1 MDSLP
6 RRVATR
12 FLDAAPFQPMQGP
25 VTAYADWLDNNPAL
39 SKITTLSPTLNRQ
52 LRLKFRAFPAATRFF
67 NITDQI
73 HHMSLGAPVEDLS
86 QEFRQAAKFLS
97 QGTIRVLGDERG
109 AEIANAITDCAMDNV
124 VNLRR
129 IGAGATGQLFTKVGT
144 SIALVVEKLSR
155 ALGLSAGYRMV
166 TVDGVRWPQVR
177 ILTKREEALKSL
189 QANNPEMY
197 DEITANSE
205 QAAKAVAGAHKMITE
220 TGLVPTTIN
229 VDGAPIPAGE
239 EYVSK
244 EKIVFPPEGGA
255 LPERE
260 FRRELQNRKKSEAL
274 LTSEFRSGFET
285 LRPDALKYE
294 GLRKLTDEDLANP
307 AVIPP
312 GQKVEYRALTDDK
325 SFSRKQNTRIYP
337 TMRDVDG
344 NTVIV
349 DGRFKGFNLDDMV
362 NKVGRLVEGAAYD
375 VDASGVPIP
384 FETRD
389 WEGNLTD
396 VSANKE
402 PYVTLDSKGRFLIK
416 IPYMQG
422 GGGKKDPFKIAR
434 DKMQLVSSK
443 APKKN
448 DKGEMTGGRTKGTS
462 ILEVAD
468 TQKTTYTFEAK
479 DFATV
484 RASVGGMVM
493 SSEAAKKLRDYYAQM
508 GRQEDALKA
517 ESLKSYSL
525 DRIGGFKVEMVIDP
539 ETGEPFDPPKLT
551 KDLLSKQKEALSWI
565 EAKGYKGLAA
575 LDTGVGKCVRSD
587 TLVPTNRGMIQI
599 KDLNPGIT
607 VSDTQALVEG
617 WSVVVGGE
625 SLPIKA
631 FYYAGTKPSLKVRTR
646 NGYEIEGSLIH
657 PVMIRG
663 PHGEQFAK
671 LPELKVGDYL
681 CIERR
686 DGGFP
691 TEEPTLRVPASANGS
706 KTYDVPCRMNPDL
719 ARLLG
724 YIVAEGWVNTDRGLT
739 ISQHGSLNPEVN
751 TDIVS
756 LAKSQLS
763 YTLDGSDN
771 DKYVSSTFLRTYL
784 EWMGVDYTL
793 SADKCIPPVLMQSTR
808 ESVVQF
814 IRAYMDAEGSVCE
827 NGLEVSSA
835 SERLL
840 RELQVV
846 LLRLGV
852 VSSRNPKKVA
862 GNPHT
867 YWRLTVTGD
876 NLRRYRK
883 AVGMVS
889 SRKQSMLDVLCERDA
904 NSNTN
909 VTPHAVS
916 MVEALR
922 SEIFLRA
929 GGQGKGGGM
938 GKKFGNAF
946 AQTLTHI
953 RQGRRNP
960 TYGFLRKMLIV
971 AETVG
976 ARDTDAFRVVEDH
989 LTKNYFYDPI
999 ESITPGF
1006 TELMDIMVDDPRHTF
1021 VGNGVVNHN
1030 TLLTIATMQ
1039 KMTRDGAA
1047 GEGSRF
1053 LYVCPKKLK
1062 GNLPR
1067 ELRAWMTDEAAAGLS
1082 SRVDVL
1088 SYEEFVARRN
1098 GGTRVKK
1105 VMDPVTGKLVTEK
1118 DPVTGKS
1125 ITEKVP
1131 PDATFGM
1138 DPPYAAVF
1146 FDEAQALVKNENS
1159 NVSRAAQMLNHPRK
1173 ILLTASPMEDDPD
1186 ELYVGIAITN
1196 NTVVASG
1203 GQGKLTQAR
1212 KDLIAFRKR
1221 FCVRVAG
1228 RTVGIKSDTEKD
1240 PTARQDFM
1248 TWAKDGMY
1256 FANKL
1261 EVTEENLK
1269 LQKPLRQPV
1278 SLTMDPA
1285 VEAEYKLAAKGVA
1298 KVLKALVGVYRDNVK
1313 PTPALRQ
1320 QVEAYQKALSGYMG
1334 VLNALANYP
1343 DEVVDPKTGQ
1353 PKFPGAVSPKVT
1365 ASTMLVHSKIESG
1378 GKRTLLFTDDPKFA
1392 EKSAKQIS
1400 ANTPG
1405 HRVAVA
1411 LAGKIMVFEDGE
1423 LKNPKENTF
1432 TQRIYT
1438 DKDGN
1443 KVPKDQ
1449 WATFVLREIIGAD
1462 PSIKALVLTKTYALG
1477 QNLQMFT
1484 TVVHLDRDSF
1494 SNEMMKQ
1501 RTARAWRTGQKDVV
1515 EEYTMDAVYDA
1526 PDEKRDPTVD
1536 EVRKYIQESQEGVF
1550 NSIVHESR
1558 KAIIGQ
1564 EWREMGDVN
1573 AELVNVN
1580 RKLFELAMA
1589 PYPAALAEHDYDQAV
1604 KGE

>member
-12 FLDAAPFQPMQGP
+12 SIASAFQPKQEPM
-25 VTAYADWLDNNPAL
+25 TAYMDWLDNNPAL
-39 SKITTLSPTLNRQ
+39 SRITTLTPTLNRQ
-52 LRLKFRAFPAATRFF
+52 LRLSFRAFPAALQFF
-67 NITDQI
+67 ALTDQI

-86 QEFRQAAKFLS
+86 QEFRRAARALS
-97 QGTIRVLGDERG
+97 QGAIKVLDDERG
-109 AEIANAITDCAMDNV
+109 AEVANAITDCAQDV
-124 VNLRR
+124 AVDLRR

-144 SIALVVEKLSR
+144 AIALVLEKLSR

-166 TVDGVRWPQVR
+166 TVDGTRWPQVR
-177 ILTKREEALKSL
+177 ILTKREEALKDL
-189 QANNPEMY
+189 QANNPQMY
-197 DEITANSE
+197 DEVTANSE
-205 QAAKAVAGAHKMITE
+205 QAARAVAQAHKVITE

-260 FRRELQNRKKSEAL
+260 FRRDLNNRKKSETL
-274 LTSEFRSGFET
+274 LTSEFRTGFET
-285 LRPDALKYE
+285 LRPDALQYE

-312 GQKVEYRALTDDK
+312 GQKIEYRALTDDK
-325 SFSRKQNTRIYP
+325 SFSKKANTRIYP

-375 VDASGVPIP
+375 VDSSGVPIP

-422 GGGKKDPFKIAR
+422 GGGKKDPFKISR
-434 DKMQLVSSK
+434 DKMQMVSSK

-462 ILEVAD
+462 ITEVAD

-493 SSEAAKKLRDYYAQM
+493 SSEAAKKLRDFYAQM

-517 ESLKSYSL
+517 DSLKSYSL

-551 KDLLSKQKEALSWI
+551 KDLLGKQKEALSWI
-565 EAKGYKGLAA
+565 ESKGYSGLAA
-575 LDTGVGKCVRSD
+575 LDTGVGK
-587 TLVPTNRGMIQI
+587 
-599 KDLNPGIT
+599 
-607 VSDTQALVEG
+607 
-617 WSVVVGGE
+617 
-625 SLPIKA
+625 
-631 FYYAGTKPSLKVRTR
+631 
-646 NGYEIEGSLIH
+646 
-657 PVMIRG
+657 
-663 PHGEQFAK
+663 
-671 LPELKVGDYL
+671 
-681 CIERR
+681 
-686 DGGFP
+686 
-691 TEEPTLRVPASANGS
+691 
-706 KTYDVPCRMNPDL
+706 
-719 ARLLG
+719 
-724 YIVAEGWVNTDRGLT
+724 
-739 ISQHGSLNPEVN
+739 
-751 TDIVS
+751 
-756 LAKSQLS
+756 
-763 YTLDGSDN
+763 
-771 DKYVSSTFLRTYL
+771 
-784 EWMGVDYTL
+784 
-793 SADKCIPPVLMQSTR
+793 
-808 ESVVQF
+808 
-814 IRAYMDAEGSVCE
+814 
-827 NGLEVSSA
+827 
-835 SERLL
+835 
-840 RELQVV
+840 
-846 LLRLGV
+846 
-852 VSSRNPKKVA
+852 
-862 GNPHT
+862 
-867 YWRLTVTGD
+867 
-876 NLRRYRK
+876 
-883 AVGMVS
+883 
-889 SRKQSMLDVLCERDA
+889 
-904 NSNTN
+904 
-909 VTPHAVS
+909 
-916 MVEALR
+916 
-922 SEIFLRA
+922 
-929 GGQGKGGGM
+929 
-938 GKKFGNAF
+938 
-946 AQTLTHI
+946 
-953 RQGRRNP
+953 
-960 TYGFLRKMLIV
+960 
-971 AETVG
+971 
-976 ARDTDAFRVVEDH
+976 
-989 LTKNYFYDPI
+989 
-999 ESITPGF
+999 
-1006 TELMDIMVDDPRHTF
+1006 
-1021 VGNGVVNHN
+1021 
-1030 TLLTIATMQ
+1030 TLLCIATMQ

-1047 GEGSRF
+1047 DEGSRF

-1067 ELRAWMTDEAAAGLS
+1067 ELKAWLTTEAEAGLS

-1105 VMDPVTGKLVTEK
+1105 VLDPITGKMVTERN
-1118 DPVTGKS
+1118 PVLDADGNPVLDDKGRPVMKS
-1125 ITEKVP
+1125 VTEKVP
-1131 PDATFGM
+1131 PDETFGM
-1138 DPPYAAVF
+1138 NPPYAAVF

-1159 NVSRAAQMLNHPRK
+1159 NVSRAAQTLNHPRK

-1186 ELYVGIAITN
+1186 ELYVGIAITK

-1203 GQGKLTQAR
+1203 GKGKLTQAR
-1212 KDLIAFRKR
+1212 KDLMAFRKR

-1248 TWAKDGMY
+1248 AWAKDGMY

-1261 EVTEENLK
+1261 DVTEERLK
-1269 LQKPLRQPV
+1269 LQKPLRQSV
-1278 SLTMDPA
+1278 SLSMDPA

-1298 KVLKALVGVYRDNVK
+1298 KVLKALVGVYRDNTK
-1313 PTPALRQ
+1313 PTPALKQ

-1334 VLNALANYP
+1334 VLNALSNYP
-1343 DEVVDPKTGQ
+1343 GDVVDPKTGQ
-1353 PKFPGAVSPKVT
+1353 PKFPGAVSPKVA
-1365 ASTMLVHSKIESG
+1365 ASTMLVNSKIESG

-1392 EKSAKQIS
+1392 EKSAMQIS

-1411 LAGKIMVFEDGE
+1411 LASKIMVFQDGE
-1423 LKNPKENTF
+1423 HKNPKENTF
-1432 TQRIYT
+1432 TSRIYR

-1477 QNLQMFT
+1477 QNLQMFS

-1501 RTARAWRTGQKDVV
+1501 RTARAWRTGQKEVV
-1515 EEYTMDAVYDA
+1515 EEYTMDAVYDS
-1526 PDEKRDPTVD
+1526 PDEARDPTVD

-1558 KAIIGQ
+1558 NAIIGQ
-1564 EWREMGDVN
+1564 EWREMGNVS
-1573 AELVNVN
+1573 AELVSVN

-1589 PYPAALAEHDYDQAV
+1589 PYPAALGEHDYEQSV

>member
-1 MDSLP
+1 MDSFP

-12 FLDAAPFQPMQGP
+12 FLDAAPFQPVEGP
-25 VTAYADWLDNNPAL
+25 MTAYADWLDNNPAL
-39 SKITTLSPTLNRQ
+39 SKVTTLAPTLNRQ
-52 LRLKFRAFPAATRFF
+52 LRLKFRAFPAAVRFF
-67 NITDQI
+67 ALTDQI

-109 AEIANAITDCAMDNV
+109 AEIANAITDCAMDNA

-144 SIALVVEKLSR
+144 SIALVLEKLSR

-166 TVDGVRWPQVR
+166 TVDGVRWPQIR

-260 FRRELQNRKKSEAL
+260 FRRDLQNRKKSEAL
-274 LTSEFRSGFET
+274 LTGEFRSGFET

-294 GLRKLTDEDLANP
+294 GLRKLSDEDLANP
-307 AVIPP
+307 ALIPP

-325 SFSRKQNTRIYP
+325 SFSKKSNTRIYP

-462 ILEVAD
+462 ITEVAD

-565 EAKGYKGLAA
+565 EAKGYSGLAA
-575 LDTGVGKCVRSD
+575 LDTGVGK
-587 TLVPTNRGMIQI
+587 
-599 KDLNPGIT
+599 
-607 VSDTQALVEG
+607 
-617 WSVVVGGE
+617 
-625 SLPIKA
+625 
-631 FYYAGTKPSLKVRTR
+631 
-646 NGYEIEGSLIH
+646 
-657 PVMIRG
+657 
-663 PHGEQFAK
+663 
-671 LPELKVGDYL
+671 
-681 CIERR
+681 
-686 DGGFP
+686 
-691 TEEPTLRVPASANGS
+691 
-706 KTYDVPCRMNPDL
+706 
-719 ARLLG
+719 
-724 YIVAEGWVNTDRGLT
+724 
-739 ISQHGSLNPEVN
+739 
-751 TDIVS
+751 
-756 LAKSQLS
+756 
-763 YTLDGSDN
+763 
-771 DKYVSSTFLRTYL
+771 
-784 EWMGVDYTL
+784 
-793 SADKCIPPVLMQSTR
+793 
-808 ESVVQF
+808 
-814 IRAYMDAEGSVCE
+814 
-827 NGLEVSSA
+827 
-835 SERLL
+835 
-840 RELQVV
+840 
-846 LLRLGV
+846 
-852 VSSRNPKKVA
+852 
-862 GNPHT
+862 
-867 YWRLTVTGD
+867 
-876 NLRRYRK
+876 
-883 AVGMVS
+883 
-889 SRKQSMLDVLCERDA
+889 
-904 NSNTN
+904 
-909 VTPHAVS
+909 
-916 MVEALR
+916 
-922 SEIFLRA
+922 
-929 GGQGKGGGM
+929 
-938 GKKFGNAF
+938 
-946 AQTLTHI
+946 
-953 RQGRRNP
+953 
-960 TYGFLRKMLIV
+960 
-971 AETVG
+971 
-976 ARDTDAFRVVEDH
+976 
-989 LTKNYFYDPI
+989 
-999 ESITPGF
+999 
-1006 TELMDIMVDDPRHTF
+1006 
-1021 VGNGVVNHN
+1021 

-1125 ITEKVP
+1125 VTEKIP

-1248 TWAKDGMY
+1248 AWAKDGMY

-1285 VEAEYKLAAKGVA
+1285 VEAEYKVAAKGVA

-1353 PKFPGAVSPKVT
+1353 PKFPGAVSPKVS
-1365 ASTMLVHSKIESG
+1365 ASTMLIHSKIESG

-1449 WATFVLREIIGAD
+1449 WATFVLREIIGSD

-1558 KAIIGQ
+1558 SAIIGQ

>member
-1 MDSLP
+1 M
-6 RRVATR
+6 
-12 FLDAAPFQPMQGP
+12 
-25 VTAYADWLDNNPAL
+25 TAYMDWLDNNPAL
-39 SKITTLSPTLNRQ
+39 SRITTLTPTLNRQ
-52 LRLKFRAFPAATRFF
+52 LRLSFRAFPAALQFF
-67 NITDQI
+67 ALTDQI

-86 QEFRQAAKFLS
+86 QEFRRAARALS
-97 QGTIRVLGDERG
+97 QGAIKVLDDERG
-109 AEIANAITDCAMDNV
+109 AEVANAITDCAQDV
-124 VNLRR
+124 AVDLRR

-144 SIALVVEKLSR
+144 AIALVLEKLSR

-166 TVDGVRWPQVR
+166 TVDGTRWPQVR
-177 ILTKREEALKSL
+177 ILTKREEALKDL
-189 QANNPEMY
+189 QANNPQMY
-197 DEITANSE
+197 DEVTANSE
-205 QAAKAVAGAHKMITE
+205 QAARAVAQAHKVITE

-260 FRRELQNRKKSEAL
+260 FRRDLNNRKKSETL
-274 LTSEFRSGFET
+274 LTSEFRTGFET
-285 LRPDALKYE
+285 LRPDALQYE

-312 GQKVEYRALTDDK
+312 GQKIEYRALTDDK
-325 SFSRKQNTRIYP
+325 SFSKKANTRIYP

-375 VDASGVPIP
+375 VDSSGVPIP

-422 GGGKKDPFKIAR
+422 GGGKKDPFKISR
-434 DKMQLVSSK
+434 DKMQMVSSK

-462 ILEVAD
+462 ITEVAD

-493 SSEAAKKLRDYYAQM
+493 SSEAAKKLRDFYAQM

-517 ESLKSYSL
+517 DSLKSYSL

-551 KDLLSKQKEALSWI
+551 KDLLGKQKEALSWI
-565 EAKGYKGLAA
+565 ESKGYSGLAA
-575 LDTGVGKCVRSD
+575 LDTGVGK
-587 TLVPTNRGMIQI
+587 
-599 KDLNPGIT
+599 
-607 VSDTQALVEG
+607 
-617 WSVVVGGE
+617 
-625 SLPIKA
+625 
-631 FYYAGTKPSLKVRTR
+631 
-646 NGYEIEGSLIH
+646 
-657 PVMIRG
+657 
-663 PHGEQFAK
+663 
-671 LPELKVGDYL
+671 
-681 CIERR
+681 
-686 DGGFP
+686 
-691 TEEPTLRVPASANGS
+691 
-706 KTYDVPCRMNPDL
+706 
-719 ARLLG
+719 
-724 YIVAEGWVNTDRGLT
+724 
-739 ISQHGSLNPEVN
+739 
-751 TDIVS
+751 
-756 LAKSQLS
+756 
-763 YTLDGSDN
+763 
-771 DKYVSSTFLRTYL
+771 
-784 EWMGVDYTL
+784 
-793 SADKCIPPVLMQSTR
+793 
-808 ESVVQF
+808 
-814 IRAYMDAEGSVCE
+814 
-827 NGLEVSSA
+827 
-835 SERLL
+835 
-840 RELQVV
+840 
-846 LLRLGV
+846 
-852 VSSRNPKKVA
+852 
-862 GNPHT
+862 
-867 YWRLTVTGD
+867 
-876 NLRRYRK
+876 
-883 AVGMVS
+883 
-889 SRKQSMLDVLCERDA
+889 
-904 NSNTN
+904 
-909 VTPHAVS
+909 
-916 MVEALR
+916 
-922 SEIFLRA
+922 
-929 GGQGKGGGM
+929 
-938 GKKFGNAF
+938 
-946 AQTLTHI
+946 
-953 RQGRRNP
+953 
-960 TYGFLRKMLIV
+960 
-971 AETVG
+971 
-976 ARDTDAFRVVEDH
+976 
-989 LTKNYFYDPI
+989 
-999 ESITPGF
+999 
-1006 TELMDIMVDDPRHTF
+1006 
-1021 VGNGVVNHN
+1021 
-1030 TLLTIATMQ
+1030 TLLCIATMQ

-1047 GEGSRF
+1047 DEGSRF

-1067 ELRAWMTDEAAAGLS
+1067 ELKAWLTTEAEAGLS

-1105 VMDPVTGKLVTEK
+1105 VLDPITGKMVTERN
-1118 DPVTGKS
+1118 PVLDADGNPVLDDKGRPVMKS
-1125 ITEKVP
+1125 VTEKVP
-1131 PDATFGM
+1131 PDETFGM
-1138 DPPYAAVF
+1138 NPPYAAVF

-1159 NVSRAAQMLNHPRK
+1159 NVSRAAQTLNHPRK

-1186 ELYVGIAITN
+1186 ELYVGIAITK

-1203 GQGKLTQAR
+1203 GKGKLTQAR
-1212 KDLIAFRKR
+1212 KDLMAFRKR

-1248 TWAKDGMY
+1248 AWAKDGMY

-1261 EVTEENLK
+1261 DVTEERLK
-1269 LQKPLRQPV
+1269 LQKPLRQSV
-1278 SLTMDPA
+1278 SLSMDPA

-1298 KVLKALVGVYRDNVK
+1298 KVLKALVGVYRDNTK
-1313 PTPALRQ
+1313 PTPALKQ

-1334 VLNALANYP
+1334 VLNALSNYP
-1343 DEVVDPKTGQ
+1343 GDVVDPKTGQ
-1353 PKFPGAVSPKVT
+1353 PKFPGAVSPKVA
-1365 ASTMLVHSKIESG
+1365 ASTMLVNSKIESG

-1392 EKSAKQIS
+1392 EKSAMQIS

-1411 LAGKIMVFEDGE
+1411 LASKIMVFQDGE
-1423 LKNPKENTF
+1423 HKNPKENTF
-1432 TQRIYT
+1432 TSRIYR

-1477 QNLQMFT
+1477 QNLQMFS

-1501 RTARAWRTGQKDVV
+1501 RTARAWRTGQKEVV
-1515 EEYTMDAVYDA
+1515 EEYTMDAVYDS
-1526 PDEKRDPTVD
+1526 PDEARDPTVD

-1558 KAIIGQ
+1558 NAIIGQ
-1564 EWREMGDVN
+1564 EWREMGNVS
-1573 AELVNVN
+1573 AELVSVN

-1589 PYPAALAEHDYDQAV
+1589 PYPAALGEHDYEQSV

>member
-1 MDSLP
+1 MDSFP

-12 FLDAAPFQPMQGP
+12 FLDAAPFQPVEGP
-25 VTAYADWLDNNPAL
+25 MTAYADWLDNNPAL
-39 SKITTLSPTLNRQ
+39 SRITTLTPTLNRQ
-52 LRLKFRAFPAATRFF
+52 LRLSFRAFPAALQFF
-67 NITDQI
+67 ALTDQI

-86 QEFRQAAKFLS
+86 QEFRRAARALS
-97 QGTIRVLGDERG
+97 QGAIKVLDDERG
-109 AEIANAITDCAMDNV
+109 AEVANAITDCAQDV
-124 VNLRR
+124 AVDLRR

-144 SIALVVEKLSR
+144 AIALVLEKLSR

-166 TVDGVRWPQVR
+166 TVDGTRWPQVR
-177 ILTKREEALKSL
+177 ILTKREEALKDL
-189 QANNPEMY
+189 QANNPQMY
-197 DEITANSE
+197 DEVTANSE
-205 QAAKAVAGAHKMITE
+205 QAARAVAQAHKVITE

-260 FRRELQNRKKSEAL
+260 FRRDLNNRKKSETL
-274 LTSEFRSGFET
+274 LTSEFRTGFET
-285 LRPDALKYE
+285 LRPDALQYE

-312 GQKVEYRALTDDK
+312 GQKIEYRALTDDK
-325 SFSRKQNTRIYP
+325 SFSKKANTRIYP

-375 VDASGVPIP
+375 VDSSGVPIP

-422 GGGKKDPFKIAR
+422 GGGKKDPFKISR
-434 DKMQLVSSK
+434 DKMQMVSSK

-462 ILEVAD
+462 ITEVAD

-493 SSEAAKKLRDYYAQM
+493 SSEAAKKLRDFYAQM

-517 ESLKSYSL
+517 DSLKSYSL

-551 KDLLSKQKEALSWI
+551 KDLLGKQKEALSWI
-565 EAKGYKGLAA
+565 ESKGYSGLAA
-575 LDTGVGKCVRSD
+575 LDTGVGK
-587 TLVPTNRGMIQI
+587 
-599 KDLNPGIT
+599 
-607 VSDTQALVEG
+607 
-617 WSVVVGGE
+617 
-625 SLPIKA
+625 
-631 FYYAGTKPSLKVRTR
+631 
-646 NGYEIEGSLIH
+646 
-657 PVMIRG
+657 
-663 PHGEQFAK
+663 
-671 LPELKVGDYL
+671 
-681 CIERR
+681 
-686 DGGFP
+686 
-691 TEEPTLRVPASANGS
+691 
-706 KTYDVPCRMNPDL
+706 
-719 ARLLG
+719 
-724 YIVAEGWVNTDRGLT
+724 
-739 ISQHGSLNPEVN
+739 
-751 TDIVS
+751 
-756 LAKSQLS
+756 
-763 YTLDGSDN
+763 
-771 DKYVSSTFLRTYL
+771 
-784 EWMGVDYTL
+784 
-793 SADKCIPPVLMQSTR
+793 
-808 ESVVQF
+808 
-814 IRAYMDAEGSVCE
+814 
-827 NGLEVSSA
+827 
-835 SERLL
+835 
-840 RELQVV
+840 
-846 LLRLGV
+846 
-852 VSSRNPKKVA
+852 
-862 GNPHT
+862 
-867 YWRLTVTGD
+867 
-876 NLRRYRK
+876 
-883 AVGMVS
+883 
-889 SRKQSMLDVLCERDA
+889 
-904 NSNTN
+904 
-909 VTPHAVS
+909 
-916 MVEALR
+916 
-922 SEIFLRA
+922 
-929 GGQGKGGGM
+929 
-938 GKKFGNAF
+938 
-946 AQTLTHI
+946 
-953 RQGRRNP
+953 
-960 TYGFLRKMLIV
+960 
-971 AETVG
+971 
-976 ARDTDAFRVVEDH
+976 
-989 LTKNYFYDPI
+989 
-999 ESITPGF
+999 
-1006 TELMDIMVDDPRHTF
+1006 
-1021 VGNGVVNHN
+1021 
-1030 TLLTIATMQ
+1030 TLLCIATMQ

-1047 GEGSRF
+1047 DEGSRF

-1067 ELRAWMTDEAAAGLS
+1067 ELKAWLTTEAEAGLS

-1105 VMDPVTGKLVTEK
+1105 VLDPITGKMVTERN
-1118 DPVTGKS
+1118 PVLDADGNPVLDDKGRPVMKS
-1125 ITEKVP
+1125 VTEKVP
-1131 PDATFGM
+1131 PDETFGM
-1138 DPPYAAVF
+1138 NPPYAAVF

-1159 NVSRAAQMLNHPRK
+1159 NVSRAAQTLNHPRK

-1186 ELYVGIAITN
+1186 ELYVGIAITK

-1203 GQGKLTQAR
+1203 GKGKLTQAR
-1212 KDLIAFRKR
+1212 KDLMAFRKR

-1248 TWAKDGMY
+1248 AWAKDGMY

-1261 EVTEENLK
+1261 DVTEERLK
-1269 LQKPLRQPV
+1269 LQKPLRQSV

-1298 KVLKALVGVYRDNVK
+1298 KVLKALVGVYRDNTK
-1313 PTPALRQ
+1313 PTPALKQ

-1334 VLNALANYP
+1334 VLNALSNYP
-1343 DEVVDPKTGQ
+1343 GDVVDPKTGQ
-1353 PKFPGAVSPKVT
+1353 PKFPGAVSPKVA
-1365 ASTMLVHSKIESG
+1365 ASTMLVNSKIESG

-1392 EKSAKQIS
+1392 EKSAMQIS

-1411 LAGKIMVFEDGE
+1411 LASKIMVFQDGE
-1423 LKNPKENTF
+1423 HKNPKENTF
-1432 TQRIYT
+1432 TSRIYR

-1477 QNLQMFT
+1477 QNLQMFS

-1501 RTARAWRTGQKDVV
+1501 RTARAWRTGQKEVV
-1515 EEYTMDAVYDA
+1515 EEYTMDAVYDS
-1526 PDEKRDPTVD
+1526 PDEARDPTVD

-1558 KAIIGQ
+1558 NAIIGQ
-1564 EWREMGDVN
+1564 EWREMGNVS
-1573 AELVNVN
+1573 AELVSVN

-1589 PYPAALAEHDYDQAV
+1589 PYPAALGEHDYEQSV
-1604 KGE
+1604 TGE

>member
-1 MDSLP
+1 
-6 RRVATR
+6 
-12 FLDAAPFQPMQGP
+12 MQRP

-39 SKITTLSPTLNRQ
+39 AKVTTLTPTLNRQ

-67 NITDQI
+67 NLMDQI

-109 AEIANAITDCAMDNV
+109 AEIANAITDCAMDNA

-144 SIALVVEKLSR
+144 SIALVVEKLAR
-155 ALGLSAGYRMV
+155 ALDLSAGYRMV
-166 TVDGVRWPQVR
+166 TVDGVRWPQIR

-205 QAAKAVAGAHKMITE
+205 QAARAVADAHKMITE

-229 VDGAPIPAGE
+229 VEGAPIPAGE

-260 FRRELQNRKKSEAL
+260 FRRGLRERQKSEAL
-274 LTSEFRSGFET
+274 LTSEFRAGFET
-285 LRPDALKYE
+285 LRPEALKYE
-294 GLRKLTDEDLANP
+294 GLRKLTDEDLVNP
-307 AVIPP
+307 AIIPP

-337 TMRDVDG
+337 TMRDADG

-349 DGRFKGFNLDDMV
+349 DGRFKGFHLDDMV

-375 VDASGVPIP
+375 VDAAGIPVP

-448 DKGEMTGGRTKGTS
+448 EKGEMTGGRTKGTS
-462 ILEVAD
+462 IMEVAD

-508 GRQEDALKA
+508 ARQEDALKA
-517 ESLKSYSL
+517 ESLKSYAL

-539 ETGEPFDPPKLT
+539 ETGEPYDPPKLT

-575 LDTGVGKCVRSD
+575 LDTGVGKCVRPD
-587 TLVPTNRGMIQI
+587 TLVPTNRGMVQI
-599 KDLNPGIT
+599 KDLNPGLT
-607 VSDTQALVEG
+607 QPDTEALVDG

-657 PVMIRG
+657 PVMTRG
-663 PHGEQFAK
+663 SQGEQFAK
-671 LPELKVGDYL
+671 LPDLKVGDYL

-691 TEEPTLRVPASANGS
+691 TEEPSLRVPASANGS
-706 KTYDVPCRMNPDL
+706 KMYSVPRRMNPDL

-724 YIVAEGWVNTDRGLT
+724 YIVAEGWVNTDRGFM
-739 ISQHGSLNPEVN
+739 ISQDGCLNPDVN

-763 YTLDGSDN
+763 YTLDESDN

-793 SADKCIPPVLMQSTR
+793 SADKCIPPVVMQSTR
-808 ESVVQF
+808 ESVIQF
-814 IRAYMDAEGSVCE
+814 VRAYMDAEGSVCD

-835 SERLL
+835 SEKLL

-852 VSSRNPKKVA
+852 VSSRRPKKVE

-883 AVGMVS
+883 TVGMVS
-889 SRKQSMLDVLCERDA
+889 SRKQAMLDVLCERDA

-909 VTPHAVS
+909 VTPHAVG

-929 GGQGKGGGM
+929 GGQGKGGGLN
-938 GKKFGNAF
+938 KKFGHAF
-946 AQTLTHI
+946 VHTLTHI

-971 AETVG
+971 AESVG
-976 ARDTDAFRVVEDH
+976 ARDTDAFKVVEDH

-1105 VMDPVTGKLVTEK
+1105 VLDPVTGKMVTEK
-1118 DPVTGKS
+1118 DPLTGKS
-1125 ITEKVP
+1125 VTEKIP

-1159 NVSRAAQMLNHPRK
+1159 KVSRAAQMLNHPRK

-1228 RTVGIKSDTEKD
+1228 RTVGIKSDSEKD

-1269 LQKPLRQPV
+1269 LQKPQRQSV

-1285 VEAEYKLAAKGVA
+1285 VEAEYKTAAKGVA

-1343 DEVVDPKTGQ
+1343 DEVLDPKTGQ
-1353 PKFPGAVSPKVT
+1353 PKFPGAVSPKVS
-1365 ASTMLVHSKIESG
+1365 ASTMLIHSKIEG

-1438 DKDGN
+1438 DKDGK

-1501 RTARAWRTGQKDVV
+1501 RTARAWRTGQKEVV
-1515 EEYTMDAVYDA
+1515 EEYTMDAVYDS

-1558 KAIIGQ
+1558 QAIIGQ

-1589 PYPAALAEHDYDQAV
+1589 PYPAALADHDYDQAV

>member
-12 FLDAAPFQPMQGP
+12 SIASAFQPKQEPM
-25 VTAYADWLDNNPAL
+25 TAYMDWLDNNPAL
-39 SKITTLSPTLNRQ
+39 SRITTLTPTLNRQ
-52 LRLKFRAFPAATRFF
+52 LRLSFRAFPAALQFF
-67 NITDQI
+67 ALTDQI

-86 QEFRQAAKFLS
+86 QEFRRAARALS
-97 QGTIRVLGDERG
+97 QGAIKVLDDERG
-109 AEIANAITDCAMDNV
+109 AEVANAITDCAQDV
-124 VNLRR
+124 AVDLRR

-144 SIALVVEKLSR
+144 AIALVLEKLSR

-166 TVDGVRWPQVR
+166 TVDGTRWPQVR
-177 ILTKREEALKSL
+177 ILTKREEALKDL
-189 QANNPEMY
+189 QANNPQMY
-197 DEITANSE
+197 DEVTANSE
-205 QAAKAVAGAHKMITE
+205 QAARAVAQAHKVITE

-260 FRRELQNRKKSEAL
+260 FRRDLNNRKKSETL
-274 LTSEFRSGFET
+274 LTSEFRTGFET
-285 LRPDALKYE
+285 LRPDALQYE

-312 GQKVEYRALTDDK
+312 GQKIEYRALTDDK
-325 SFSRKQNTRIYP
+325 SFSKKANTRIYP

-375 VDASGVPIP
+375 VDSSGVPIP

-422 GGGKKDPFKIAR
+422 GGGKKDPFKISR
-434 DKMQLVSSK
+434 DKMQMVSSK

-462 ILEVAD
+462 ITEVAD

-493 SSEAAKKLRDYYAQM
+493 SSEAAKKLRDFYAQM

-517 ESLKSYSL
+517 DSLKSYSL

-551 KDLLSKQKEALSWI
+551 KDLLGKQKEALSWI
-565 EAKGYKGLAA
+565 ESKGYSGLAA
-575 LDTGVGKCVRSD
+575 LDTGVGK
-587 TLVPTNRGMIQI
+587 
-599 KDLNPGIT
+599 
-607 VSDTQALVEG
+607 
-617 WSVVVGGE
+617 
-625 SLPIKA
+625 
-631 FYYAGTKPSLKVRTR
+631 
-646 NGYEIEGSLIH
+646 
-657 PVMIRG
+657 
-663 PHGEQFAK
+663 
-671 LPELKVGDYL
+671 
-681 CIERR
+681 
-686 DGGFP
+686 
-691 TEEPTLRVPASANGS
+691 
-706 KTYDVPCRMNPDL
+706 
-719 ARLLG
+719 
-724 YIVAEGWVNTDRGLT
+724 
-739 ISQHGSLNPEVN
+739 
-751 TDIVS
+751 
-756 LAKSQLS
+756 
-763 YTLDGSDN
+763 
-771 DKYVSSTFLRTYL
+771 
-784 EWMGVDYTL
+784 
-793 SADKCIPPVLMQSTR
+793 
-808 ESVVQF
+808 
-814 IRAYMDAEGSVCE
+814 
-827 NGLEVSSA
+827 
-835 SERLL
+835 
-840 RELQVV
+840 
-846 LLRLGV
+846 
-852 VSSRNPKKVA
+852 
-862 GNPHT
+862 
-867 YWRLTVTGD
+867 
-876 NLRRYRK
+876 
-883 AVGMVS
+883 
-889 SRKQSMLDVLCERDA
+889 
-904 NSNTN
+904 
-909 VTPHAVS
+909 
-916 MVEALR
+916 
-922 SEIFLRA
+922 
-929 GGQGKGGGM
+929 
-938 GKKFGNAF
+938 
-946 AQTLTHI
+946 
-953 RQGRRNP
+953 
-960 TYGFLRKMLIV
+960 
-971 AETVG
+971 
-976 ARDTDAFRVVEDH
+976 
-989 LTKNYFYDPI
+989 
-999 ESITPGF
+999 
-1006 TELMDIMVDDPRHTF
+1006 
-1021 VGNGVVNHN
+1021 
-1030 TLLTIATMQ
+1030 TLLCIATMQ

-1047 GEGSRF
+1047 DEGSRF

-1067 ELRAWMTDEAAAGLS
+1067 ELKAWLTTEAEAGLS

-1105 VMDPVTGKLVTEK
+1105 VLDPITGKMVTERN
-1118 DPVTGKS
+1118 PVLDADGNPVLDDKGRPVMKS
-1125 ITEKVP
+1125 VTEKVP
-1131 PDATFGM
+1131 PDETFGM
-1138 DPPYAAVF
+1138 NPPYAAVF

-1159 NVSRAAQMLNHPRK
+1159 NVSRAAQTLNHPRK

-1186 ELYVGIAITN
+1186 ELYVGIAITK

-1203 GQGKLTQAR
+1203 GKGKLTQAR
-1212 KDLIAFRKR
+1212 KDLMAFRKR

-1248 TWAKDGMY
+1248 AWAKDGMY

-1261 EVTEENLK
+1261 DVTEERLK
-1269 LQKPLRQPV
+1269 LQKPLRQSV

-1298 KVLKALVGVYRDNVK
+1298 KVLKALVGVYRDNTK
-1313 PTPALRQ
+1313 PTPALKQ

-1334 VLNALANYP
+1334 VLNALSNYP
-1343 DEVVDPKTGQ
+1343 GDVVDPKTGQ
-1353 PKFPGAVSPKVT
+1353 PKFPGAVSPKVA
-1365 ASTMLVHSKIESG
+1365 ASTMLVNSKIESG

-1392 EKSAKQIS
+1392 EKSAMQIS

-1411 LAGKIMVFEDGE
+1411 LASKIMVFQDGE
-1423 LKNPKENTF
+1423 HKNPKENTF
-1432 TQRIYT
+1432 TSRIYR

-1477 QNLQMFT
+1477 QNLQMFS

-1501 RTARAWRTGQKDVV
+1501 RTARAWRTGQKEVV
-1515 EEYTMDAVYDA
+1515 EEYTMDAVYDS
-1526 PDEKRDPTVD
+1526 PDEARDPTVD

-1558 KAIIGQ
+1558 NAIIGQ
-1564 EWREMGDVN
+1564 EWREMGNVS
-1573 AELVNVN
+1573 AELVSVN

-1589 PYPAALAEHDYDQAV
+1589 PYPAALGEHDYEQSV